1 MKELGI
7 GYAHGK
13 IILMGEHAVV
23 HGLPAISLPFYGAY
37 VKTTVSKA
45 DSASTIHCSY
55 FDGPL
60 TEVPKELQG
69 ISILIETTLKYINKA
84 NSTIHVDIESTLP
97 ANRGLGSSA
106 AVSVSVVRGV
116 IAAFDVELSE
126 DELIELV
133 NVAENIHHLNPSGLD
148 VNTVIADLPL
158 YFRRNHEKRHLPLKL
173 KGYLVVADTGE
184 LGSTRE
190 AVADF
195 AGKLHDNTDMISRMN
210 RIGVLTDETLLNLYT
225 GDMSKVGKAML
236 ETHAILRDFS
246 VSNDTLDRFVETAM
260 QYGALGAKLTG
271 SGQGG
276 CMIALANDRESAQ
289 TIALKLRENGAH
301 QTWFYNL
308 EGNINE

>member
-37 VKTTVSKA
+37 VKTTVTSTH
-45 DSASTIHCSY
+45 DQSTIHSSY
-55 FDGPL
+55 YDGL
-60 TEVPKELQG
+60 LSDVPQELKG
-69 ISILIETTLKYINKA
+69 IAILIETTLNYINKQDQA
-84 NSTIHVDIESTLP
+84 IHVDIESTLP

-116 IAAFDVELSE
+116 ISAFKVELSE

-158 YFRRNHEKRHLPLKL
+158 YFRRDKEKRHLPLKL

-195 AGKLHDNTDMISRMN
+195 AQTLHNNTDMIARMN
-210 RIGVLTDETLLNLYT
+210 RIGVLTEETLTSLYI
-225 GDMSKVGKAML
+225 GDMSQVGKAML

-246 VSNDTLDRFVETAM
+246 VSNDTLDRFVDTAM

-276 CMIALANDRESAQ
+276 CMIALASDEKSAEHIALRLRES
-289 TIALKLRENGAH
+289 GAH
-301 QTWFYNL
+301 QTWYYNL
-308 EGNINE
+308 EGQQ